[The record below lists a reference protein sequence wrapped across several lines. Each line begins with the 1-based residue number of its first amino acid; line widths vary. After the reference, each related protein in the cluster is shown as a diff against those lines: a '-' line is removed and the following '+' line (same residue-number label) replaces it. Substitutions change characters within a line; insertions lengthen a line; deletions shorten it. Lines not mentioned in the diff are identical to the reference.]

1 MDFNGIVDWI
11 SANYIWFLSGIG
23 VTIVSFMFKFISKFF
38 RSLFS
43 ASDPKTNSNVINQ
56 NITIGDVSGS
66 KPQSSNENAIQPTRS
81 KSSIPILFIDDQKVS
96 FIPVIKKSGYSSIK
110 YLKDCDQIDCNQV
123 LESEVIFVDING
135 VGKNLFPTD
144 QGLGLAVA
152 IKKKFPHKCIVLYSA
167 EQHYL
172 KNEFRILDGILP
184 KNSETYEFVKIIDDY
199 INK

>member
-1 MDFNGIVDWI
+1 MEFNGIAEWI

-43 ASDPKTNSNVINQ
+43 ASDPQTNSNVLNQ
-56 NITIGDVSGS
+56 NITIGDISGS
-66 KPQSSNENAIQPTRS
+66 KAQSSKENAIQPTRS
-81 KSSIPILFIDDQKVS
+81 KSSI
-96 FIPVIKKSGYSSIK
+96 
-110 YLKDCDQIDCNQV
+110 DQIDCNQV
-123 LESEVIFVDING
+123 VESEVIFVDING